1 VINRICILPGDAKER
16 RDKSLLFDRLSQV
29 SETVD
34 YFYPMKPDPLKDL
47 QQLKNLFPDME
58 PYVPDPKDKE
68 DEKPNEL
75 ISIKEKAQM
84 KLYVSRDKKHR
95 GGKQVTLV
103 HGHEGPELA
112 MEQLLSKLKSLCS
125 AGGSL
130 KESEL
135 IIQGD
140 HVKKVID
147 FLVKSGYKNVKQ
159 KGG

>member
-1 VINRICILPGDAKER
+1 MN
-16 RDKSLLFDRLSQV
+16 
-29 SETVD
+29 
-34 YFYPMKPDPLKDL
+34 PDPLKDL

-58 PYVPDPKDKE
+58 PYVPDPNDKE
-68 DEKPNEL
+68 EEKPNEL
-75 ISIKEKAQM
+75 ISAKDKAQM

-95 GGKQVTLV
+95 GGKQVTLIQ
-103 HGHEGPELA
+103 GHEGPDVV

-130 KESEL
+130 KEGEL

>member
-1 VINRICILPGDAKER
+1 
-16 RDKSLLFDRLSQV
+16 
-29 SETVD
+29 
-34 YFYPMKPDPLKDL
+34 
-47 QQLKNLFPDME
+47 ME
-58 PYVPDPKDKE
+58 PYVPDPKDQEADQPGIQLTDK
-68 DEKPNEL
+68 D
-75 ISIKEKAQM
+75 KAQM

-103 HGHEGPELA
+103 QGHEGPDEA

-125 AGGSL
+125 AGGSF
-130 KESEL
+130 KDGEL

-147 FLVKSGYKNVKQ
+147 YLIKSGYKQTKQ